1 MKIFKQNGSKLEQLP
16 ESPFKLEKNL
26 QQLFEENLTLL
37 TQYQFIKS
45 EFTIKD
51 RRIDTLAFDP
61 ESNAFV
67 IIEYK
72 RNQNMS
78 VVDQG
83 ISYLNLMLEYKA
95 DFIVEYNETKKI
107 SLKREDIDWSQSKVM
122 FVSPSFTDFQ
132 IQASNFKDLPIE
144 LWQINR
150 FAQNIITVNVI
161 NKSKSAPSIQ
171 QIKNENSI
179 EAALSKEIQ
188 VYTEN
193 DHLDKK
199 SDEIKELYEDFKQAI
214 LNLIPNAEIK
224 ATKLYIAFKKNSNII
239 DIQIQNKQLKIWIN
253 LLKGELDDPKKLTRD
268 VSKTGHWGNG
278 DYELIVKD
286 TKNLEYIMSLIKQA
300 IK

>member
-16 ESPFKLEKNL
+16 ESLFKLEKNL